1 MDEENATQDTNLM
14 TKYHMSMVNDFLI
27 ILRNDGYVLRLPLE
41 DKRKQKIAYGDFVD
55 LSKKEE
61 STYKFYR

>member
-61 STYKFYR
+61 STYMF